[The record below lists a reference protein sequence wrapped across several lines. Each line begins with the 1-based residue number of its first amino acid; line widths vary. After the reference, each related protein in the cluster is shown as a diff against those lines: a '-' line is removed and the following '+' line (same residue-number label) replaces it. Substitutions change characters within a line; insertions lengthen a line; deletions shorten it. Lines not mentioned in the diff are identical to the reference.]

1 MGVKLQEL
9 IIRNKIEFSEL
20 AGKILAIDAPN
31 VIMSLFN
38 FARKNPDGSRAG
50 LILDRTLRPIS
61 HLYGLLYRINFY
73 YSKKIFPIFCFDGL
87 DSELKKLK
95 TKDRL
100 NDFIFTQNLYR
111 SMLRSGNRESAKKIA
126 MSREYLWPNIIN
138 ESKQLLG
145 ALGIPCISSPASA
158 ESQCAQLVKERVA
171 HYSNSQDFDSLLF
184 GCPHQIQN
192 FSKSLRRKVQGRWKY
207 QKVVPVVIDLKENL
221 KRLGIDQFQLVDI
234 GILIGNDYFPG
245 IRKIG
250 PKHAY
255 KFVKNHKN
263 LENVIYQE
271 KKNYDFSSLTQE
283 LIAKVRKIFL
293 LPEVI
298 TQYPNLNWNFP
309 NEQQTLSLLCEE
321 HYLNRERVHNNL
333 AKLLVNFDKCRDYFE
348 TQKVNP
354 RTIQKTFL
362 SNFSL

>member
-9 IIRNKIEFSEL
+9 IVRNKIEFSEL

-50 LILDRTLRPIS
+50 LILDRTQRPIS

-73 YSKKIFPIFCFDGL
+73 YSKKVFPIFCFDGL

-100 NDFIFTQNLYR
+100 NDFIFTKNLYE
-111 SMLRSGNRESAKKIA
+111 STLRSGNRESAKIIA
-126 MSREYLWPNIIN
+126 LSKEYLWPNIIE

-145 ALGIPCISSPASA
+145 ALGIPYISSPASA
-158 ESQCAQLVKERVA
+158 ESQCAQLVKDRIA

-184 GCPHQIQN
+184 GCPRQVQN
-192 FSKSLRRKVQGRWKY
+192 LSKSLRRKVQGRWKY
-207 QKVVPVVIDLKENL
+207 QKVVPVVINLKENL
-221 KRLGIDQFQLVDI
+221 KRLGIDQFQLVDV
-234 GILIGNDYFPG
+234 GILIGNDYFSG

-255 KFVKNHKN
+255 KFVKNYKS
-263 LENVIYQE
+263 LEEVIRQE
-271 KKNYDFSSLTQE
+271 KNNYDFSSLSRE
-283 LIAKVRKIFL
+283 IIAKVRKIFL

-298 TQYPNLNWNFP
+298 TQYPNLNWSLP
-309 NEQQTLSLLCEE
+309 NEHHTLSLLCEE
-321 HYLNRERVHNNL
+321 HYLNRERVQNNL
-333 AKLLVNFDKCRDYFE
+333 AKLLVNFGKCRDYFE
-348 TQKVNP
+348 KQKTNP
-354 RTIQKTFL
+354 RAVQKTL
-362 SNFSL
+362 DQVS

>member
-1 MGVKLQEL
+1 MGVKLKDLVVREPL
-9 IIRNKIEFSEL
+9 DFSKL
-20 AGKILAIDAPN
+20 AGKIIAVDAPN

-50 LILDRTLRPIS
+50 LILDRTQRPIS
-61 HLYGLLYRINFY
+61 HLYGLLYRIIFF

-87 DSELKKLK
+87 DSKLKKLK

-100 NDFIFTQNLYR
+100 NDFIFTKSLYE
-111 SMLRSGNRESAKKIA
+111 SMLRSGNRESAKNIA
-126 MSREYLWPNIIN
+126 LSKEYLWPNMIE

-145 ALGIPCISSPASA
+145 ALGVPYISSPASA
-158 ESQCAQLVKERVA
+158 ESQCAQLVKDRVA

-184 GCPHQIQN
+184 GCPRQVQN
-192 FSKSLRRKVQGRWKY
+192 LSKSLRRKVQGRWKY
-207 QKVVPVVIDLKENL
+207 QKVVPVVINLKKNL
-221 KRLGIDQFQLVDI
+221 KRLGIDQFQLVDR

-255 KFVKNHKN
+255 KFVKNHKS
-263 LENVIYQE
+263 LEKVIRQE
-271 KKNYDFSSLTQE
+271 KKNYDFSSLSRE

-298 TQYPNLNWNFP
+298 THYPNLNWSFP
-309 NEQQTLSLLCEE
+309 NELQTFSLLCEE
-321 HYLNRERVHNNL
+321 HYLNRERVQNNL
-333 AKLLVNFDKCRDYFE
+333 AKLFANFDKCRDYFE
-348 TQKVNP
+348 KQKVKP
-354 RTIQKTFL
+354 RVVQKTLDQL
-362 SNFSL
+362 S

>member
-1 MGVKLQEL
+1 M
-9 IIRNKIEFSEL
+9 I
-20 AGKILAIDAPN
+20 
-31 VIMSLFN
+31 
-38 FARKNPDGSRAG
+38 
-50 LILDRTLRPIS
+50 
-61 HLYGLLYRINFY
+61 
-73 YSKKIFPIFCFDGL
+73 
-87 DSELKKLK
+87 
-95 TKDRL
+95 
-100 NDFIFTQNLYR
+100 
-111 SMLRSGNRESAKKIA
+111 RSGNRESAKKIA
-126 MSREYLWPNIIN
+126 MSREYLWPNIIK

-158 ESQCAQLVKERVA
+158 ESQCAQLVKDRLA

-207 QKVVPVVIDLKENL
+207 QKVVPVVIDLKDNL

-250 PKHAY
+250 PNHAY

-263 LENVIYQE
+263 LENVILKE

-298 TQYPNLNWNFP
+298 IQYPSLNWNFP
-309 NEQQTLSLLCEE
+309 NEQRTLSLLCEE
-321 HYLNRERVHNNL
+321 HYLNRERVQKNL
-333 AKLLVNFDKCRDYFE
+333 AKLFANFDKCRDYFE
-348 TQKVNP
+348 KQKISPQTV
-354 RTIQKTFL
+354 QKTLDQL
-362 SNFSL
+362 S

>member
-9 IIRNKIEFSEL
+9 IVRNKIEFSEL
-20 AGKILAIDAPN
+20 VGKIVAVDAPN

-38 FARKNPDGSRAG
+38 FARKNPDGSHAS
-50 LILDRTLRPIS
+50 LILDRTQRPIS

-87 DSELKKLK
+87 DSDLKKLK

-100 NDFIFTQNLYR
+100 NDFIFTQKLYR
-111 SMLRSGNRESAKKIA
+111 SMLSSGNRENAKKIA
-126 MSREYLWPNIIN
+126 MSREYLWPNILK

-158 ESQCAQLVKERVA
+158 ESQCAQLVKDRIA

-192 FSKSLRRKVQGRWKY
+192 FSKSMRRKVQGKWKY
-207 QKVVPVVIDLKENL
+207 QKVVPVVINLKANL

-255 KFVKNHKN
+255 KFVKKHKN
-263 LENVIYQE
+263 LENAVYQE
-271 KKNYDFSSLTQE
+271 NKNYDFSSLTQE

-298 TQYPNLNWNFP
+298 TRYPSLNWNFP

-321 HYLNRERVHNNL
+321 HYLNRERVQKNL
-333 AKLLVNFDKCRDYFE
+333 AKLLTNFDKCRDYFE
-348 TQKVNP
+348 TP
-354 RTIQKTFL
+354 RTVQKTFL

>member
-1 MGVKLQEL
+1 MGVKLLEL
-9 IIRNKIEFSEL
+9 IVRNKIEFSEL
-20 AGKILAIDAPN
+20 GGKILAIDGPN

-50 LILDRTLRPIS
+50 LILDRTQRPIS

-126 MSREYLWPNIIN
+126 MSREYLWSNIIN

-192 FSKSLRRKVQGRWKY
+192 FSKSLRRKVQGKWKY

-255 KFVKNHKN
+255 KFVNNHKN

-271 KKNYDFSSLTQE
+271 KKNYDFFSLTQE

-298 TQYPNLNWNFP
+298 TQYPSLNWNFP

-321 HYLNRERVHNNL
+321 HYLNKERVQNNL
-333 AKLLVNFDKCRDYFE
+333 AKLLANLDKCRDYFE
-348 TQKVNP
+348 KQKTNP
-354 RTIQKTFL
+354 RAVQKTL
-362 SNFSL
+362 DQI

>member
-9 IIRNKIEFSEL
+9 IVRNKIEFSEL
-20 AGKILAIDAPN
+20 VGKILAIDAPN

-50 LILDRTLRPIS
+50 LILDRTQRPIS

-111 SMLRSGNRESAKKIA
+111 SMLRSGNREKAKNIA
-126 MSREYLWPNIIN
+126 MSREYLWPNIIK

-158 ESQCAQLVKERVA
+158 ESQCAQLVKDRIA

-207 QKVVPVVIDLKENL
+207 EKVVPVVIDLKKNL

-293 LPEVI
+293 LPDVL
-298 TQYPNLNWNFP
+298 TQYPSINLNFP

-321 HYLNRERVHNNL
+321 HYLNRDRVQNNL
-333 AKLLVNFDKCRDYFE
+333 AKLLANFDNCRVYFA
-348 TQKVNP
+348 TQKADTQTV
-354 RTIQKTFL
+354 QKTLDQSFRC
-362 SNFSL
+362 

>member
-9 IIRNKIEFSEL
+9 IVRNKIEFSEL

-31 VIMSLFN
+31 IVMSLFN

-50 LILDRTLRPIS
+50 LILDRTQRPIS
-61 HLYGLLYRINFY
+61 HLYSLLYRINFY

-111 SMLRSGNRESAKKIA
+111 SMLRSGNRENAKKIA
-126 MSREYLWPNIIN
+126 MSREYLWPNIIK

-158 ESQCAQLVKERVA
+158 ESQCAQLVKDKVA

-184 GCPHQIQN
+184 ECPRQLQN
-192 FSKSLRRKVQGRWKY
+192 LSKSLRRKVQGRWKY
-207 QKVVPVVIDLKENL
+207 QKVVPVVINLKANL

-271 KKNYDFSSLTQE
+271 KKNYDFSSLTHE
-283 LIAKVRKIFL
+283 LIAEVRKIFL

-298 TQYPNLNWNFP
+298 TQYPSLNWNFP

-321 HYLNRERVHNNL
+321 HYLNRERVQNNL
-333 AKLLVNFDKCRDYFE
+333 AKLLANFDKCRDYFE
-348 TQKVNP
+348 TQKANP
-354 RTIQKTFL
+354 RTVQKTFL

>member
-1 MGVKLQEL
+1 MGVKLQDL
-9 IIRNKIEFSEL
+9 IVRNKIEFSEL
-20 AGKILAIDAPN
+20 MGKILAIDAPN

-50 LILDRTLRPIS
+50 LILDRTQRPIS

-87 DSELKKLK
+87 DSELKKIK

-126 MSREYLWPNIIN
+126 MSREYLWPNLIK

-145 ALGIPCISSPASA
+145 ALGVPCINSPASA
-158 ESQCAQLVKERVA
+158 ESQCAQLVKDRIA

-184 GCPHQIQN
+184 GCLHQIQN
-192 FSKSLRRKVQGRWKY
+192 FSKSMRRKIQGRWKY

-263 LENVIYQE
+263 LENVVYQE
-271 KKNYDFSSLTQE
+271 KKNYDFSSLTLE
-283 LIAKVRKIFL
+283 LIAKVREIFL
-293 LPEVI
+293 LPDVL
-298 TQYPNLNWNFP
+298 TYYPSLNWSFP
-309 NEQQTLSLLCEE
+309 NEQRVFSLLCEE
-321 HYLNRERVHNNL
+321 HYLNREKVQKNL
-333 AKLLVNFDKCRDYFE
+333 AKLLANFDKCRDYFE
-348 TQKVNP
+348 KQKAKP
-354 RTIQKTFL
+354 RAVQKTL
-362 SNFSL
+362 DQLL